1 MVKSIGFLY
10 PTNIGNRELGLENY
24 GLFFYRL
31 FNITT
36 KILPLTM
43 EKEITLG
50 DKTFKPFISK
60 EKIDEQISRV
70 AQEINRDYKGKKPLL
85 VGILNGSVM
94 FFSDL
99 LKKIDIE
106 CEVAFLRVS
115 SYKGTE
121 TTGNVKKVLGL
132 DKNIEGSDVII
143 IEDIVDTGITLE
155 HIVNDLSGSKP
166 NSLKVAT
173 LLFKPNAYT
182 KDYPIDYVGF
192 EVGNEFLVGF
202 GLDYNE
208 IGRNLDELYIIKEP
222 MLNIILFGPPG
233 AGKGT
238 QSELIQ
244 EKFNLTHLST
254 GDMFRF
260 HMKNDTALG
269 KKAKEYMEAGNLV
282 PDQLVIDMIDNK
294 LSESHD
300 TDGFI
305 FDGFPRTPDQATALD
320 ELLAK
325 KDWEIS
331 KMVSL
336 EVEENELVKRLLLRG
351 KDSGRKDDSDESIIR
366 NRMAVY
372 NKETAPLK
380 DFYSNQGKHIGV
392 DGIGTIEEING
403 RINSALA

>member
-1 MVKSIGFLY
+1 
-10 PTNIGNRELGLENY
+10 
-24 GLFFYRL
+24 
-31 FNITT
+31 
-36 KILPLTM
+36 M

-50 DKTFKPFISK
+50 DKTFTPFISK
-60 EKIDEQISRV
+60 EKIDKQISRV
-70 AQEINRDYKGKKPLL
+70 ASEINRDYQGKKPLL
-85 VGILNGSVM
+85 VGILNGSIL

-121 TTGNVKKVLGL
+121 TSGNVKKVLGL
-132 DKNIEGSDVII
+132 DKEIENSDVII
-143 IEDIVDTGITLE
+143 VEDIVDTGITLE
-155 HIVNDLSGSKP
+155 NILEDLSSNNPK
-166 NSLKVAT
+166 SLKVAT
-173 LLFKPNAYT
+173 LLFKPKAYT
-182 KDYPIDYVGF
+182 KNYPIDYVGF

-208 IGRNLDELYIIKEP
+208 IGRNLDELYIIKEQT

-260 HMKNDTALG
+260 HMKNDTELG

-300 TDGFI
+300 TGGFI

-325 KDWEIS
+325 KGWEIA

-336 EVEENELVKRLLLRG
+336 EVEEDELVKRLLLRG

-380 DFYSNQGKHIGV
+380 DFYANQGKHIGV
-392 DGIGTIEEING
+392 DGIGSIEEING
-403 RINSALA
+403 RINEAIS

>member
-1 MVKSIGFLY
+1 MSEIVQKV
-10 PTNIGNRELGLENY
+10 
-24 GLFFYRL
+24 
-31 FNITT
+31 
-36 KILPLTM
+36 LTLKM
-43 EKEITLG
+43 KKEITLH
-50 DKTFKPFISK
+50 DKTFVPFLNK
-60 EKIDEQISRV
+60 EKINIEVARI
-70 AQEINRDYKGKKPLL
+70 AQEINRDYKEKKPLL
-85 VGILNGSVM
+85 IGILNGSIL

-99 LKKIDIE
+99 LKQLDIE

-132 DKNIEGSDVII
+132 DKNIENTDVII
-143 IEDIVDTGITLE
+143 VEDIVDTGITLE
-155 HIVNDLSGSKP
+155 NIITDLSSNNPK
-166 NSLKVAT
+166 SLKVAT
-173 LLFKPNAYT
+173 LLFKPKAYT
-182 KDYPIDYVGF
+182 KKHPIDYAGF

-244 EKFNLTHLST
+244 KKFNLTHLST

-260 HMKNDTALG
+260 HMKNDTELG

-282 PDQLVIDMIDNK
+282 PDQLVIDMIDAK

-300 TDGFI
+300 TKGFI
-305 FDGFPRTPDQATALD
+305 FDGFPRTTDQALALD
-320 ELLAK
+320 ELLSK
-325 KDWEIS
+325 KGWGIS

-336 EVEENELVKRLLLRG
+336 EVEEDELVKRLLLRG
-351 KDSGRKDDSDESIIR
+351 KDSGRKDDQDESIIR

-372 NKETAPLK
+372 NNETAPLK
-380 DFYSNQGKHIGV
+380 DFYAEQGKQVGV
-392 DGIGTIEEING
+392 NGIGSVEEINE
-403 RINSALA
+403 RINSAIS

>member
-1 MVKSIGFLY
+1 MK
-10 PTNIGNRELGLENY
+10 
-24 GLFFYRL
+24 
-31 FNITT
+31 
-36 KILPLTM
+36 
-43 EKEITLG
+43 KEITLQ
-50 DKTFKPFISK
+50 DKTFVPFLDK
-60 EKIDEQISRV
+60 EKINKEIARI

-85 VGILNGSVM
+85 VGILNGSIL

-99 LKKIDIE
+99 LKEIDIE

-121 TTGNVKKVLGL
+121 TTGNVKKILGL
-132 DKNIEGSDVII
+132 DKNIENTDVII
-143 IEDIVDTGITLE
+143 VEDIVDTGITLE
-155 HIVNDLSGSKP
+155 NIIQDHSSNHP
-166 NSLKVAT
+166 QSLKVVT
-173 LLFKPNAYT
+173 LLFKPKAYT
-182 KDYPIDYVGF
+182 KNYPIDYVGF
-192 EVGNEFLVGF
+192 EVGNEFLIGF

-260 HMKNDTALG
+260 HMKNDTDLG

-282 PDQLVIDMIDNK
+282 PDQLVIDMIDAK

-300 TDGFI
+300 TKGFI
-305 FDGFPRTPDQATALD
+305 FDGFPRTTDQALALD
-320 ELLAK
+320 ELLSK
-325 KDWEIS
+325 KGWGIS

-336 EVEENELVKRLLLRG
+336 EVDEDELVKRLLLRG
-351 KDSGRKDDSDESIIR
+351 KDSGRKDDQDESIIR

-372 NKETAPLK
+372 NNETAPLK
-380 DFYSNQGKHIGV
+380 DFYANQGKQIGV
-392 DGIGTIEEING
+392 DGIGTVEEING
-403 RINSALA
+403 RINSAIS

>member
-1 MVKSIGFLY
+1 MFWQK
-10 PTNIGNRELGLENY
+10 T
-24 GLFFYRL
+24 
-31 FNITT
+31 
-36 KILPLTM
+36 LPLKM
-43 EKEITLG
+43 ENEITLH
-50 DKTFKPFISK
+50 DKSFVPFISK
-60 EKIDEQISRV
+60 EKIEEQITRL
-70 AQEINRDYKGKKPLL
+70 AKEINQDYKDKKPLL
-85 VGILNGSVM
+85 VGILNGSIL

-99 LKKIDIE
+99 LKKLDIE

-115 SYKGTE
+115 SYKGTQ

-132 DKNIEGSDVII
+132 DKEIENTEVII
-143 IEDIVDTGITLE
+143 VEDIVDTGITLE
-155 HIVNDLSGSKP
+155 NIIQDLSSNNP
-166 NSLKVAT
+166 RSLKVAT
-173 LLFKPNAYT
+173 LLFKPEAYT
-182 KDYPIDYVGF
+182 KEYPIDYVGF

-208 IGRNLDELYIIKEP
+208 IGRNLDELYIIKEQP

-260 HMKNDTALG
+260 HMKNDTELG

-282 PDQLVIDMIDNK
+282 PDQLVIDMIDAK

-300 TDGFI
+300 TKGFI
-305 FDGFPRTPDQATALD
+305 FDGFPRTTDQAVALD
-320 ELLAK
+320 ELLEK
-325 KDWEIS
+325 KGWKIS

-336 EVEENELVKRLLLRG
+336 EVEEDELVKRLLLRG

-380 DFYSNQGKHIGV
+380 EFYANQGKHTGIN
-392 DGIGTIEEING
+392 GIGSIEEING
-403 RINSALA
+403 RINEAIG

>member
-1 MVKSIGFLY
+1 MK
-10 PTNIGNRELGLENY
+10 
-24 GLFFYRL
+24 
-31 FNITT
+31 
-36 KILPLTM
+36 
-43 EKEITLG
+43 KEITLH
-50 DKTFKPFISK
+50 DKTFVPFRNK
-60 EKIDEQISRV
+60 EKINTEITRI
-70 AQEINRDYKGKKPLL
+70 AQEINRDYEGKKPLL
-85 VGILNGSVM
+85 VGILNGSIL

-99 LKKIDIE
+99 LKQLEIE

-115 SYKGTE
+115 SYKGTT
-121 TTGNVKKVLGL
+121 TTGHVKKVLGL
-132 DKNIEGSDVII
+132 DKNIENTDVII
-143 IEDIVDTGITLE
+143 VEDIVDTGITLE
-155 HIVNDLSGSKP
+155 NIIHDLSSHQP
-166 NSLKVAT
+166 ASLKVAT

-182 KDYPIDYVGF
+182 KSYPIDYVGF

-202 GLDYNE
+202 GLDFNE

-244 EKFNLTHLST
+244 KKFNLTHLST

-282 PDQLVIDMIDNK
+282 PDQLVIDMIDAK

-300 TDGFI
+300 TKGFI
-305 FDGFPRTPDQATALD
+305 FDGFPRTTDQALALD
-320 ELLAK
+320 ELLSK
-325 KDWEIS
+325 KGWEIS

-336 EVEENELVKRLLLRG
+336 EVEEDELVKRLLLRG

-366 NRMAVY
+366 NRMSVY
-372 NKETAPLK
+372 NSETAPLK
-380 DFYSNQGKHIGV
+380 DFYAHQGKQVGV
-392 DGIGTIEEING
+392 NGIGSIEEINE
-403 RINSALA
+403 RINEAIG

>member
-1 MVKSIGFLY
+1 MK
-10 PTNIGNRELGLENY
+10 
-24 GLFFYRL
+24 
-31 FNITT
+31 
-36 KILPLTM
+36 
-43 EKEITLG
+43 KEITLH
-50 DKTFKPFISK
+50 DKTFVPFLGK
-60 EKIDEQISRV
+60 EKINKEITRI
-70 AQEINRDYKGKKPLL
+70 AQEINRDYQGKKPLL
-85 VGILNGSVM
+85 VGILNGSIL

-99 LKKIDIE
+99 LKQLDIE

-132 DKNIEGSDVII
+132 DKNIENTDVII
-143 IEDIVDTGITLE
+143 VEDIVDTGITLE
-155 HIVNDLSGSKP
+155 NIIADLSSNNP
-166 NSLKVAT
+166 SSLKVAT
-173 LLFKPNAYT
+173 LLFKPKAYT
-182 KDYPIDYVGF
+182 KNHPIDYVGF

-260 HMKNDTALG
+260 HMKNDTELG

-282 PDQLVIDMIDNK
+282 PDQLVIDMIDAK

-300 TDGFI
+300 TKGFI
-305 FDGFPRTPDQATALD
+305 FDGFPRTTDQALALD
-320 ELLAK
+320 ELLTK
-325 KDWEIS
+325 KGWEIS

-336 EVEENELVKRLLLRG
+336 EVDEDELVKRLLLRG
-351 KDSGRKDDSDESIIR
+351 KDSGRKDDQDESIIR

-372 NKETAPLK
+372 NNETAPLK
-380 DFYSNQGKHIGV
+380 DFYSNQGKQVGV
-392 DGIGTIEEING
+392 NGIGTVEEING
-403 RINSALA
+403 RINSAIS

>member
-1 MVKSIGFLY
+1 MSEIVQKV
-10 PTNIGNRELGLENY
+10 
-24 GLFFYRL
+24 
-31 FNITT
+31 
-36 KILPLTM
+36 LTLKM
-43 EKEITLG
+43 KKEITLH
-50 DKTFKPFISK
+50 DKTFVPFLNK
-60 EKIDEQISRV
+60 EKINIEIARI
-70 AQEINRDYKGKKPLL
+70 AQEINRDYKEKKPLL
-85 VGILNGSVM
+85 IGILNGSIL

-99 LKKIDIE
+99 LKQLDIE

-132 DKNIEGSDVII
+132 DKNIENTDVII
-143 IEDIVDTGITLE
+143 VEDIVDTGITLE
-155 HIVNDLSGSKP
+155 NIIADLSSNNPK
-166 NSLKVAT
+166 SLKVAT
-173 LLFKPNAYT
+173 LLFKPKAYT
-182 KDYPIDYVGF
+182 KKHPIDYVGF

-244 EKFNLTHLST
+244 KKFNLTHLST

-260 HMKNDTALG
+260 HMKNETELG

-282 PDQLVIDMIDNK
+282 PDQLVIDMIDAK

-300 TDGFI
+300 TKGFI
-305 FDGFPRTPDQATALD
+305 FDGFPRTTDQALALD
-320 ELLAK
+320 ELLSK
-325 KDWEIS
+325 KGWGIS

-336 EVEENELVKRLLLRG
+336 EVEEDELVKRLLLRG
-351 KDSGRKDDSDESIIR
+351 KDSGRKDDQDESIIR

-372 NKETAPLK
+372 NNETAPLK
-380 DFYSNQGKHIGV
+380 DFYAEQGKQVGV
-392 DGIGTIEEING
+392 NGIGSVEEINE
-403 RINSALA
+403 RINSAIS

>member
-1 MVKSIGFLY
+1 M
-10 PTNIGNRELGLENY
+10 EN
-24 GLFFYRL
+24 
-31 FNITT
+31 
-36 KILPLTM
+36 
-43 EKEITLG
+43 EITLH
-50 DKTFKPFISK
+50 DKTFRPFIGK
-60 EKIDEQISRV
+60 EKIELEITRI
-70 AQEINRDYKGKKPLL
+70 ATEINQDYAGKKPLL
-85 VGILNGSVM
+85 IGILNGSIL

-99 LKKIDIE
+99 LKKIEIE

-132 DKNIEGSDVII
+132 DKDIEHSDII
-143 IEDIVDTGITLE
+143 IVEDIVDTGITLE
-155 HIVNDLSGSKP
+155 NIIEDLSSNNPK
-166 NSLKVAT
+166 SLKVAT
-173 LLFKPNAYT
+173 LLFKPKAYT
-182 KDYPIDYVGF
+182 KEYPIDYIGF

-244 EKFNLTHLST
+244 KTFNLTHLST

-260 HMKNDTALG
+260 HMKNDTVLG

-282 PDQLVIDMIDNK
+282 PDQLVIDMIENK
-294 LSESHD
+294 LDESHD
-300 TDGFI
+300 SKGFI
-305 FDGFPRTPDQATALD
+305 FDGFPRTTDQAIALD
-320 ELLAK
+320 VLLAK
-325 KDWEIS
+325 KGWEIT

-336 EVEENELVKRLLLRG
+336 EVEEDELVKRLLLRG
-351 KDSGRKDDSDESIIR
+351 KDSGRKDDQDESIIR

-372 NKETAPLK
+372 NNETAPLK
-380 DFYSNQGKHIGV
+380 EFYRNQGKHIGV
-392 DGIGTIEEING
+392 DGIGSIEEING
-403 RINSALA
+403 RINQALS

>member
-1 MVKSIGFLY
+1 
-10 PTNIGNRELGLENY
+10 
-24 GLFFYRL
+24 
-31 FNITT
+31 
-36 KILPLTM
+36 M

-99 LKKIDIE
+99 LNKIDIE

-143 IEDIVDTGITLE
+143 VEDIVDTGITLE

-166 NSLKVAT
+166 NSLKVAS

-269 KKAKEYMEAGNLV
+269 KKAKINFLSLQPGDV
-282 PDQLVIDMIDNK
+282 PDTYANVDN
-294 LSESHD
+294 L
-300 TDGFI
+300 
-305 FDGFPRTPDQATALD
+305 
-320 ELLAK
+320 K
-325 KDWEIS
+325 KKFKYKPS
-331 KMVSL
+331 TSVVSG
-336 EVEENELVKRLLLRG
+336 VSNFVKW
-351 KDSGRKDDSDESIIR
+351 
-366 NRMAVY
+366 Y
-372 NKETAPLK
+372 K
-380 DFYSNQGKHIGV
+380 DFYKKWLTKLKI
-392 DGIGTIEEING
+392 
-403 RINSALA
+403 LK

>member
-1 MVKSIGFLY
+1 MK
-10 PTNIGNRELGLENY
+10 
-24 GLFFYRL
+24 
-31 FNITT
+31 
-36 KILPLTM
+36 
-43 EKEITLG
+43 KEITLH
-50 DKTFKPFISK
+50 DKTFIPFIDKAAISA
-60 EKIDEQISRV
+60 QITRI
-70 AQEINRDYKGKKPLL
+70 AQEINRDYSQKKPLL
-85 VGILNGSVM
+85 VGILNGSVL

-99 LKKIDIE
+99 LKQLEIE

-132 DKNIEGSDVII
+132 DKNIENTEVII
-143 IEDIVDTGITLE
+143 VEDIVDTGITLE
-155 HIVNDLSGSKP
+155 NIVNDLASNNPISI
-166 NSLKVAT
+166 KVAT
-173 LLFKPNAYT
+173 LLFKPKAYT
-182 KDYPIDYVGF
+182 KNYPIDYVGF

-260 HMKNDTALG
+260 HMKNDTELG

-282 PDQLVIDMIDNK
+282 PDQLVIDMIDAK
-294 LSESHD
+294 LRESHD
-300 TDGFI
+300 TKGFI
-305 FDGFPRTPDQATALD
+305 FDGFPRTTEQATALD

-325 KDWEIS
+325 KGWEIA

-336 EVEENELVKRLLLRG
+336 EVEEDELVKRLLLRG
-351 KDSGRKDDSDESIIR
+351 KDSGRKDDQDESIIR

-372 NKETAPLK
+372 NNETAPLK

-392 DGIGTIEEING
+392 DGIGSIEEINE
-403 RINSALA
+403 RINSAIS